1 MAFTETL
8 SPFFDADDFAE
19 SVVIDGVSVSA
30 IFDNAWAQAG
40 IGVVGAATADPALT
54 VPDASV
60 PLEPEGKPVVV
71 RGVVE
76 HARAVFFQPG
86 HALQRV
92 TTAEFDHIGHTSALC
107 VALRKVHH
115 AV

>member
-40 IGVVGAATADPALT
+40 IGVAGAATADPVLT
-54 VPDASV
+54 LPDASV

-71 RGVVE
+71 RGVAYRIVRVE
-76 HARAVFFQPG
+76 PDGTGVSTLF
-86 HALQRV
+86 LQR
-92 TTAEFDHIGHTSALC
+92 AA
-107 VALRKVHH
+107 
-115 AV
+115 

>member
-40 IGVVGAATADPALT
+40 IGVVGAATADPVLT
-54 VPDASV
+54 LPDASV
-60 PLEPEGKPVVV
+60 PLEPGGRPVVV
-71 RGVVE
+71 RGVAYRIVRVE
-76 HARAVFFQPG
+76 PDGTGVSTLF
-86 HALQRV
+86 LQR
-92 TTAEFDHIGHTSALC
+92 AA
-107 VALRKVHH
+107 
-115 AV
+115 